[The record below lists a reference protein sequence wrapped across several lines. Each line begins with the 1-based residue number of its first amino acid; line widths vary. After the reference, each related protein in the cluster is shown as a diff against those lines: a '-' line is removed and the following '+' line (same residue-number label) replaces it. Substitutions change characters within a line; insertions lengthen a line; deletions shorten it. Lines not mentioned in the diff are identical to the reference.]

1 MAKTG
6 SAMPSANAPVKQHEA
21 FLEETKTLLHPG
33 NFQVCGRSIE
43 MYSLGKYLGKVLVFF
58 GLFFQPFYNHLGCD
72 HETTFEPTVRT
83 NRCSSCLTL
92 LNASRQARSFLLVS
106 PSVVCQ
112 GKLTPLILHFHRKAT
127 LCKEL
132 LQTVSKVDSGFS
144 QFRFEK
150 FPTDP

>member
-92 LNASRQARSFLLVS
+92 LNASRQARSFLIFSSCFPFSCLPREVD
-106 PSVVCQ
+106 PSYFALSQESHTMQ
-112 GKLTPLILHFHRKAT
+112 GTSSD
-127 LCKEL
+127 C
-132 LQTVSKVDSGFS
+132 V
-144 QFRFEK
+144 
-150 FPTDP
+150 